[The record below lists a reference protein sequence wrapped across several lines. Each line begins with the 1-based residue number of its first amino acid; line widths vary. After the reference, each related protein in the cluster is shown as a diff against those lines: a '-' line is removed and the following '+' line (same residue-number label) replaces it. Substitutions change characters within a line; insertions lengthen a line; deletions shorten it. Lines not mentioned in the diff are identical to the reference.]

1 MKSCSTPAHYYDRN
15 KADKFDVLFGC
26 TSIGDNPTDE
36 HNKYIVIRYDFSKMS
51 MSKDKVNWSL
61 ISTFSTPVRQ
71 GLRWRRIVT
80 SLAILRSILTAM
92 PRRCCV
98 K

>member
-36 HNKYIVIRYDFSKMS
+36 HLF
-51 MSKDKVNWSL
+51 
-61 ISTFSTPVRQ
+61 RQ
-71 GLRWRRIVT
+71 I
-80 SLAILRSILTAM
+80 
-92 PRRCCV
+92 
-98 K
+98 